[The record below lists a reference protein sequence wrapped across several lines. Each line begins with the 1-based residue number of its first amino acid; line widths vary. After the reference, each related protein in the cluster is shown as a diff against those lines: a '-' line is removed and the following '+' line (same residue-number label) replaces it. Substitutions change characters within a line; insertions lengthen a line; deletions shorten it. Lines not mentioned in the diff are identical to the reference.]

1 MSQGM
6 DVHHCGLSASGEY
19 VHTLQMVDIA
29 TGWVELVAVL
39 GRSYLVMQD
48 AFLFILQRIPFPILE
63 IHPDNDT
70 AFFNASR
77 RLKSASLK
85 KGRPSPSTGVASL
98 RPYIEPGV
106 EGAEPPPRGFGGCAP
121 KNFKRRGE
129 LPTLPTPPRVGPNTL
144 ANPELTRVGKPGAK
158 PPGRGSGGCA
168 PTSLPFSEL

>member
-1 MSQGM
+1 MAQRAKPRGRGM
-6 DVHHCGLSASGEY
+6 CLSDLTPCPGTE
-19 VHTLQMVDIA
+19 
-29 TGWVELVAVL
+29 GPG
-39 GRSYLVMQD
+39 GRSPRPNPPGL
-48 AFLFILQRIPFPILE
+48 LPCEGRGKFPGRKE
-63 IHPDNDT
+63 AGGCPP
-70 AFFNASR
+70 SR

-106 EGAEPPPRGFGGCAP
+106 EGAEPPPKGFGGCAP

-158 PPGRGSGGCA
+158 PPGRGSGRYA
-168 PTSLPFSEL
+168 PTKPTVGKEEQ